1 MNHVTIDLEVLCSF
15 VKDQVRR
22 DVKSIPVVVVK
33 DWRARTLNMHVLKQ
47 EGEPLKLT
55 SYCCQCPILRLGGG
69 TCNETSESPRKKAIS
84 RHRPSRIGTTG
95 PVSIVEPQKVV
106 IGTTMKE

>member
-69 TCNETSESPRKKAIS
+69 MRDESSESLRKKQYLDTDLRVLEQSAQS
-84 RHRPSRIGTTG
+84 
-95 PVSIVEPQKVV
+95 VSLNPKRW
-106 IGTTMKE
+106 